1 MSKDRW
7 PTTLATFTGTHTGD
21 AGPVPPTNKQ
31 TNSHDVY
38 ALTMDADDKVA
49 RMVKVWN
56 ASWTLRELGW
66 A

>member
-1 MSKDRW
+1 M
-7 PTTLATFTGTHTGD
+7 
-21 AGPVPPTNKQ
+21 PPTNKQ
-31 TNSHDVY
+31 TNSHYVY